1 MIKTIKPY
9 FSFNEQSLN
18 VFDKLMDKD
27 LGFQYEGTL
36 FESIW
41 IYRKSQYL
49 AISIQVGGG
58 GVLYVK
64 FLFNDNSRIKE
75 SNVDMTGIDSPV
87 KLLNKLKKDLVEL
100 N

>member
-75 SNVDMTGIDSPV
+75 SNFDMTGIDSPV